1 MQAKHSRMDAKEPE
15 ARHYHAAVGV
25 GNKLYIWGGYNSL
38 KSICSTT
45 LESFDVS
52 SLKWEQPRQ
61 VNGSFPDVLQNAA
74 VTSENECSYSYA
86 GLTGNTRLNAL
97 YEINLTTLQCREFE
111 TNSPSHVPQQTEG
124 CRTVLFKNKLVVYG
138 GYNGQSNTDDL
149 LFFDLD
155 KSEYGI

>member
-1 MQAKHSRMDAKEPE
+1 MAEMWAKEPE
-15 ARHYHAAVGV
+15 ARYQHAAVGV
-25 GNKLYIWGGYNSL
+25 ENKLYIWGGYNCL
-38 KSICSTT
+38 KSIRSTT

-61 VNGSFPDVLQNAA
+61 VNGSLPDVLQNVA
-74 VTSENECSYSYA
+74 VTSDSECSYSYG

-97 YEINLTTLQCREFE
+97 YEINLTTLQCRELE
-111 TNSPSHVPQQTEG
+111 TNSPSHAPQQTEG

-149 LFFDLD
+149 LVFDLD